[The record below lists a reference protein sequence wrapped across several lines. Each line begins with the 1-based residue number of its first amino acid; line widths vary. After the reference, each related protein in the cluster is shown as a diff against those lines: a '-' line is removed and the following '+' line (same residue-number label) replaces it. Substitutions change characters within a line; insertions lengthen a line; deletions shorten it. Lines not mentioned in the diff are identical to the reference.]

1 MTGGQIAGLIA
12 AVAFV
17 VLVVYLART
26 LVQTAKLLQE
36 LQETMKETTKMVE
49 VLSKNTEQIMDQS
62 TKLVDKTNTLMDDV
76 NSKSSKLN
84 PLFDTVENLGK
95 KSAKA
100 TEEKPNNG
108 FNFQNLLTI
117 GNLATVAKT
126 AAKIWPRKK
135 NN

>member
-49 VLSKNTEQIMDQS
+49 ILSKNTDEIMDQS

-95 KSAKA
+95 KSAAA
-100 TEEKPNNG
+100 TSEHHNSG
-108 FNFQNLLTI
+108 FSLQNLLTL
-117 GNLATVAKT
+117 GNVATVLKT
-126 AAKIWPRKK
+126 ATKVWPRKK

>member
-49 VLSKNTEQIMDQS
+49 ILSKNTDQIMDQS

-76 NSKSSKLN
+76 NSKSAKLN

-95 KSAKA
+95 KSAAA
-100 TEEKPNNG
+100 TSKEHNSG
-108 FNFQNLLTI
+108 FNLQNLLTV
-117 GNLATVAKT
+117 GNVATVLKT
-126 AAKIWPRKK
+126 ATKVWPRKK
-135 NN
+135 NK

>member
-26 LVQTAKLLQE
+26 LIQTAKLLQE

-49 VLSKNTEQIMDQS
+49 VLSKNTDQIMNQS

-95 KSAKA
+95 KSAAA
-100 TEEKPNNG
+100 TSQEHKSG
-108 FNFQNLLTI
+108 FNFQNLLTL
-117 GNLATVAKT
+117 GNVATIAKT
-126 AAKIWPRKK
+126 ASKVWPRKK
-135 NN
+135 SK

>member
-12 AVAFV
+12 AIAFV

-26 LVQTAKLLQE
+26 LIQTAKLLQE

-49 VLSKNTEQIMDQS
+49 VLSKNTDQILDQS

-84 PLFDTVENLGK
+84 PLFDTVENIGK
-95 KSAKA
+95 KTAHA

-108 FNFQNLLTI
+108 FNLQNMLTL
-117 GNLATVAKT
+117 GNVATVVKT